1 MKHRYNNHTDL
12 LVWDLTD
19 NRHASTLVHQ
29 RMHSELIN
37 ATRNGHSI
45 HKDSD
50 AIRAE
55 RYGRH
60 STAHA
65 STPVH
70 DLTTS
75 TENQALMVLREAIR
89 IAADHDNQ

>member
-1 MKHRYNNHTDL
+1 MKHRYKHNNDL
-12 LVWDLTD
+12 LTHDLTGD
-19 NRHASTLVHQ
+19 RHASNLARQ
-29 RMHSELIN
+29 RMDSELLN

-45 HKDSD
+45 HTDAD

-65 STPVH
+65 SIPV
-70 DLTTS
+70 TS
-75 TENQALMVLREAIR
+75 LLFRTDNQAVLVLREAIK
-89 IAADHDNQ
+89 IAADYDNQ